1 MGKPRKKSK
10 RIQIKKMTMEERS
23 AGLMIL
29 PAMVLILVL
38 GVYPLLDTF
47 KLGFYDFSLLTGDET
62 FVGLKNY
69 QTIFGDPLFWQ
80 SVKQTIYF
88 MVISIIVQM
97 VMGIAVSMLLNQDFK
112 GRSFVRTLVF
122 LPWAVPTIV
131 NANTWNW
138 IYHASYGALNR
149 VLLGLG
155 LIKEPVIWLG
165 KSSTALNMIIFADTW
180 RVLPL
185 YVVLLLA
192 ALQTTDTVLVEAA
205 KIDGANGW
213 KRFTNVYLPV
223 MKPTIL
229 ILLVMRTIQTFRVFD
244 IIYVMTQGGPNN
256 STMVV
261 SFYGYYQS
269 FKYLNWGYGSAV
281 SIVISLTVLLL
292 SLFYLR
298 LISKN
303 D

>member
-1 MGKPRKKSK
+1 MK
-10 RIQIKKMTMEERS
+10 RPFWKMRMEERAAYS
-23 AGLMIL
+23 MIL
-29 PAMVLILVL
+29 PAMLLVAAL
-38 GVYPLLDTF
+38 GIYPLLETV
-47 KLGFYDFSLLTGDET
+47 KLGFYDFSLLTGEET

-69 QTIFGDPLFWQ
+69 QAILSDPLFRQ
-80 SVKQTIYF
+80 SIRQTIYF
-88 MVISIIVQM
+88 MVCSIALQM
-97 VMGIAVSMLLNQDFK
+97 AVGIGAALLLNQEFR
-112 GRSFVRTLVF
+112 GRAFVRTLVF

-149 VLLGLG
+149 LLLKMGLVD
-155 LIKEPVIWLG
+155 EPVIWLG
-165 KSSTALNMIIFADTW
+165 KTDTALNMIILADTW

-185 YVVLLLA
+185 YIVLLLA
-192 ALQTTDTVLVEAA
+192 ALQTVDPVLIEAA
-205 KIDGANGW
+205 KIDGANSW
-213 KRFTNVYLPV
+213 KRFRNVHLPTLQ
-223 MKPTIL
+223 PTI
-229 ILLVMRTIQTFRVFD
+229 IVLLVMRTIQTFRVFD

-281 SIVISLTVLLL
+281 SIIISVTVLLL
-292 SLFYLR
+292 SLVFLR
-298 LISKN
+298 IISRN

>member
-1 MGKPRKKSK
+1 MK
-10 RIQIKKMTMEERS
+10 RPFWKMRIEERAAYS
-23 AGLMIL
+23 MIL
-29 PAMVLILVL
+29 PAMLLVAVL
-38 GVYPLLDTF
+38 GIYPLLETV
-47 KLGFYDFSLLTGDET
+47 KLGFYDYSLMTGGET

-69 QTIFGDPLFWQ
+69 QAILSDPLFLQ
-80 SVKQTIYF
+80 SIRQTIYF
-88 MVISIIVQM
+88 MVCSIALQM
-97 VMGIAVSMLLNQDFK
+97 AVGIGAAMLLNQEFK
-112 GRSFVRTLVF
+112 GRAFVRTLVF

-149 VLLGLG
+149 LLLKMG
-155 LIKEPVIWLG
+155 LIEGPVVWLG
-165 KSSTALNMIIFADTW
+165 KTDTALNMIILADTW

-185 YVVLLLA
+185 YIILLLA
-192 ALQTTDTVLVEAA
+192 ALQTVDPVLIEAA
-205 KIDGANGW
+205 KIDGANSW
-213 KRFTNVYLPV
+213 KRFRNVHLPTLW
-223 MKPTIL
+223 PTI
-229 ILLVMRTIQTFRVFD
+229 IVLLVMRTIQTFRVFD

-281 SIVISLTVLLL
+281 SIIISVTVLLL
-292 SLFYLR
+292 SLVFLR
-298 LISKN
+298 IISRN